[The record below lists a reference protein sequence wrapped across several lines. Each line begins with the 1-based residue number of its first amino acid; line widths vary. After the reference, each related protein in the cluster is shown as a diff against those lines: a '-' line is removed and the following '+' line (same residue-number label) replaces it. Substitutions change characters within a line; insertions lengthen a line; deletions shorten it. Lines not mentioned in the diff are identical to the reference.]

1 MKKVGSLILTT
12 ALVLPVLVMA
22 QSENASVNAS
32 TEPAQ
37 NQVSTQTATQ
47 NAGEESQLQVNVATQ
62 AGEDVGQQQYQPQN
76 ETAGSRSSEV
86 AKAVKT
92 MAEIANRVNNPNV
105 GEQIRTIAREQNEA
119 EDNANK
125 ALDKI
130 QERSGFVRFL
140 IGSDFGQIKEV
151 KKIME
156 QNQVRIQELQKIMLQ
171 LNNEADET
179 ELQNQINV
187 LEIQNLNLANQLD
200 EMDGGF
206 TLFGWLIRWFYGL

>member
-1 MKKVGSLILTT
+1 MKKVSSFLLATV
-12 ALVLPVLVMA
+12 LVLPVLVMA

-37 NQVSTQTATQ
+37 NEVSTQTATQ

-62 AGEDVGQQQYQPQN
+62 AGEEVGEQQYQPKS

-86 AKAVKT
+86 AKAVQS
-92 MAEIANRVNNPNV
+92 MVEVANRVNNPSV
-105 GEQIRTIAREQNEA
+105 GEQIRDIARAQNEA
-119 EDNANK
+119 EDSANK
-125 ALDKI
+125 ALDKV
-130 QERSGFVRFL
+130 QERSGFVKFL
-140 IGSDFGQIKEV
+140 IGSNFAQIKEV

-156 QNQVRIQELQKIMLQ
+156 QNQVRVRELQQIMLQ
-171 LNNEADET
+171 LDNEADQT

-206 TLFGWLIRWFYGL
+206 TLFGWLVRWFYGL